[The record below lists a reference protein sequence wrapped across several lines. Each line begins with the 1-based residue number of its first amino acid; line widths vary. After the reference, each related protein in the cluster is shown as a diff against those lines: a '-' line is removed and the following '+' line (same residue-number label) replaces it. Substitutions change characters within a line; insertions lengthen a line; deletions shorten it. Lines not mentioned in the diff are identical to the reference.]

1 MNISYNKPTTH
12 KKLLIIKQRLL
23 MKKLLLTLLF
33 GVSCMLPASAAKYMT
48 LVFADGSEQS
58 LLLSAEPNVS
68 LTRTMLYVRFNNPQA
83 GQTDLKFNKQN
94 VKKYFFSDE
103 ATDVESVADTQ
114 TGMNVQDN
122 RIVVRGA
129 KGAVGVFRTD
139 GTQVQTVV
147 KADGDT
153 VVIELDNL
161 ANGTYIVR
169 AGKNVV
175 KIAKN

>member
-1 MNISYNKPTTH
+1 
-12 KKLLIIKQRLL
+12 
-23 MKKLLLTLLF
+23 
-33 GVSCMLPASAAKYMT
+33 MLPASAAKYMT

-58 LLLSAEPNVS
+58 LLLSTQPAVS
-68 LTRTMLYVRFNNPQA
+68 FNRTKLIVKFYNPVA
-83 GQTDLKFNKQN
+83 GQTDLNFNKQE

-103 ATDVESVADTQ
+103 ATGVASITNDKDAMSVH
-114 TGMNVQDN
+114 GN

-129 KGAVGVFRTD
+129 KDTVSVFRTD

-147 KADGDT
+147 KTDGDT

>member
-1 MNISYNKPTTH
+1 
-12 KKLLIIKQRLL
+12 

-33 GVSCMLPASAAKYMT
+33 GASCMLPASAAKYMT

-58 LLLSAEPNVS
+58 LLLSTQPAVS
-68 LTRTMLYVRFNNPQA
+68 FNRTKLIVQFNDPVA
-83 GQTDLKFNKQN
+83 GQTELNFNKQE

-114 TGMNVQDN
+114 TDMNVQGN
-122 RIVVRGA
+122 RIVVHGV
-129 KGAVGVFRTD
+129 KGVVGVFRTD

-147 KADGDT
+147 KTDGDT

>member
-1 MNISYNKPTTH
+1 
-12 KKLLIIKQRLL
+12 
-23 MKKLLLTLLF
+23 
-33 GVSCMLPASAAKYMT
+33 MLPASAAKYMT

-103 ATDVESVADTQ
+103 TTDVESVADTQ
-114 TGMNVQDN
+114 TGMNVQGN

>member
-1 MNISYNKPTTH
+1 
-12 KKLLIIKQRLL
+12 
-23 MKKLLLTLLF
+23 
-33 GVSCMLPASAAKYMT
+33 MLPASAAKYMT

-58 LLLSAEPNVS
+58 LLLSTQPAVS
-68 LTRTMLYVRFNNPQA
+68 FNRTKLIVKFYNPVA
-83 GQTDLKFNKQN
+83 GQTDLNFNKQE

-103 ATDVESVADTQ
+103 ATGVASITNDKDGMSVQ
-114 TGMNVQDN
+114 GN

-147 KADGDT
+147 KVDGDI

>member
-1 MNISYNKPTTH
+1 
-12 KKLLIIKQRLL
+12 
-23 MKKLLLTLLF
+23 
-33 GVSCMLPASAAKYMT
+33 MLPASAAKYMT

-58 LLLSAEPNVS
+58 LMLSTQPAVS
-68 LTRTMLYVRFNNPQA
+68 FNRTKLIVKFYNPVA
-83 GQTDLKFNKQN
+83 GQTDLNFNKQE

-103 ATDVESVADTQ
+103 TTGVASITNDKDGMSVQ
-114 TGMNVQDN
+114 GN

-147 KADGDT
+147 KTDGDT

>member
-1 MNISYNKPTTH
+1 
-12 KKLLIIKQRLL
+12 

-33 GVSCMLPASAAKYMT
+33 GASCMLPASAAKYMT

-103 ATDVESVADTQ
+103 ATGVASITNDKDAMSVQ
-114 TGMNVQDN
+114 GN

-139 GTQVQTVV
+139 GTQMQTVV
-147 KADGDT
+147 KVDGDT

>member
-1 MNISYNKPTTH
+1 
-12 KKLLIIKQRLL
+12 

-33 GVSCMLPASAAKYMT
+33 GASCMLPASAAKYMT

-114 TGMNVQDN
+114 TDMNVQDN

>member
-1 MNISYNKPTTH
+1 
-12 KKLLIIKQRLL
+12 
-23 MKKLLLTLLF
+23 
-33 GVSCMLPASAAKYMT
+33 MLPASAAKYMT

-58 LLLSAEPNVS
+58 LLLSTQPTVS
-68 LTRTMLYVRFNNPQA
+68 FNRTKLIVKFHNPVA
-83 GQTDLKFNKQN
+83 GQTGLNFNKQE

-103 ATDVESVADTQ
+103 ATGVASITNDKDAMSVQ
-114 TGMNVQDN
+114 GN

-129 KGAVGVFRTD
+129 KDTVSVFRTD

-147 KADGDT
+147 KTDGDT

>member
-1 MNISYNKPTTH
+1 
-12 KKLLIIKQRLL
+12 

-33 GVSCMLPASAAKYMT
+33 GASCMLPASATKYMT

-83 GQTDLKFNKQN
+83 GQTNLKFNKQN

-114 TGMNVQDN
+114 TGMSVQGN

>member
-1 MNISYNKPTTH
+1 
-12 KKLLIIKQRLL
+12 

-33 GVSCMLPASAAKYMT
+33 GAPCMLPASAAKYMT

-58 LLLSAEPNVS
+58 LLLSAEPDV
-68 LTRTMLYVRFNNPQA
+68 TIDTKMLHVQFSNPKA

-103 ATDVESVADTQ
+103 ATDVKSVADTQ
-114 TGMNVQDN
+114 TGMNVQGN

-147 KADGDT
+147 KTDGDT
-153 VVIELDNL
+153 VVIEVDNL

>member
-1 MNISYNKPTTH
+1 
-12 KKLLIIKQRLL
+12 

-33 GVSCMLPASAAKYMT
+33 GASCMLPASAAKYMT

-58 LLLSAEPNVS
+58 LLLSTQPTVS
-68 LTRTMLYVRFNNPQA
+68 FNRTKLIVKFYNPVA
-83 GQTDLKFNKQN
+83 GQTDLNFNKQE

-103 ATDVESVADTQ
+103 ATGVASITNDKDAMSVQ
-114 TGMNVQDN
+114 GN

-129 KGAVGVFRTD
+129 KDTVSVFRTD
-139 GTQVQTVV
+139 GTQVQTVI
-147 KADGDT
+147 KTDSDT

>member
-1 MNISYNKPTTH
+1 
-12 KKLLIIKQRLL
+12 

-33 GVSCMLPASAAKYMT
+33 GASCMLPASAAKYMT

-58 LLLSAEPNVS
+58 LLLSTQPIVS
-68 LTRTMLYVRFNNPQA
+68 FNRTKLIVKFYNPVA
-83 GQTDLKFNKQN
+83 GQTDLNFNKQE

-103 ATDVESVADTQ
+103 ATGVASITNDKDAMSVQGD
-114 TGMNVQDN
+114 

-129 KGAVGVFRTD
+129 KDTVGVFRTD

>member
-1 MNISYNKPTTH
+1 
-12 KKLLIIKQRLL
+12 

-58 LLLSAEPNVS
+58 LLLSNYPTVS
-68 LTRTMLYVRFNNPQA
+68 FNSTQLIVQFYDAVA
-83 GQTDLKFNKQN
+83 GQTEVNFNKQE

-103 ATDVESVADTQ
+103 ATDVESIADTQ
-114 TGMNVQDN
+114 TGMSVQGN

-129 KGAVGVFRTD
+129 KGAVDVFRTD
-139 GTQVQTVV
+139 GTQVQTMV
-147 KADGDT
+147 KVDGDT

>member
-1 MNISYNKPTTH
+1 
-12 KKLLIIKQRLL
+12 

-33 GVSCMLPASAAKYMT
+33 GASCMLPASAAKYMT

-94 VKKYFFSDE
+94 VKRYFFSDE

-114 TGMNVQDN
+114 TGMNVQGN

-169 AGKNVV
+169 AGKHVV

>member
-1 MNISYNKPTTH
+1 
-12 KKLLIIKQRLL
+12 

-33 GVSCMLPASAAKYMT
+33 GASCMLPASAAKYMT

-58 LLLSAEPNVS
+58 LLLSAEPDVS
-68 LTRTMLYVRFNNPQA
+68 VTRNMLYVRFNNLQA

-114 TGMNVQDN
+114 TGMNVQGN

>member
-1 MNISYNKPTTH
+1 
-12 KKLLIIKQRLL
+12 

-33 GVSCMLPASAAKYMT
+33 GASCMLPASAAKYMT

-103 ATDVESVADTQ
+103 TTDVESVADTQ
-114 TGMNVQDN
+114 TGMSVQGN

>member
-1 MNISYNKPTTH
+1 
-12 KKLLIIKQRLL
+12 

-33 GVSCMLPASAAKYMT
+33 GASCMLPASAAKYMT

-58 LLLSAEPNVS
+58 LQLSAEPNVS

-83 GQTDLKFNKQN
+83 GQTYLKFNKQN

-114 TGMNVQDN
+114 TGMSVQGN
-122 RIVVRGA
+122 RIVVREA

>member
-1 MNISYNKPTTH
+1 
-12 KKLLIIKQRLL
+12 
-23 MKKLLLTLLF
+23 
-33 GVSCMLPASAAKYMT
+33 MLPASAAKYMT

-58 LLLSAEPNVS
+58 LLLSTQPIVS
-68 LTRTMLYVRFNNPQA
+68 FNRTKLIVKFYNPVA
-83 GQTDLKFNKQN
+83 GQTDLNFNKQE

-103 ATDVESVADTQ
+103 ATGVASITNDKDAMSVQ
-114 TGMNVQDN
+114 GN

-147 KADGDT
+147 KVDGDI

>member
-1 MNISYNKPTTH
+1 
-12 KKLLIIKQRLL
+12 

-33 GVSCMLPASAAKYMT
+33 GASCMLPASAAKYMT

-58 LLLSAEPNVS
+58 LQLSTQPAVS
-68 LTRTMLYVRFNNPQA
+68 FNRTKLIVHFYAPVA
-83 GQTDLKFNKQN
+83 GQTELNFNKQE

-103 ATDVESVADTQ
+103 ATGVASITNDKDGMSVQ
-114 TGMNVQDN
+114 GN

-147 KADGDT
+147 KTDGDT
-153 VVIELDNL
+153 VIIELDNL

>member
-1 MNISYNKPTTH
+1 
-12 KKLLIIKQRLL
+12 

-33 GVSCMLPASAAKYMT
+33 GASCMLPASAAKYMT

-58 LLLSAEPNVS
+58 LLLSTQPIVS
-68 LTRTMLYVRFNNPQA
+68 FNRTKLIVKFYNPVA
-83 GQTDLKFNKQN
+83 GQTDLNFNKQE

-103 ATDVESVADTQ
+103 ATGMASITNDKDAMSVQ
-114 TGMNVQDN
+114 GN

-129 KGAVGVFRTD
+129 KDTVGVFRTD

>member
-1 MNISYNKPTTH
+1 
-12 KKLLIIKQRLL
+12 

-33 GVSCMLPASAAKYMT
+33 GASCMLPASAAKYMT
-48 LVFADGSEQS
+48 LVFTDGSEQS
-58 LLLSAEPNVS
+58 LQLSTQPAVS
-68 LTRTMLYVRFNNPQA
+68 FNRTKLIVKFYNPVA
-83 GQTDLKFNKQN
+83 GQTDLNFNKQE

-103 ATDVESVADTQ
+103 ATGVASITNDKDGMSVQ
-114 TGMNVQDN
+114 GN

-147 KADGDT
+147 KTDGDT
-153 VVIELDNL
+153 VVIEVDNL

>member
-1 MNISYNKPTTH
+1 
-12 KKLLIIKQRLL
+12 
-23 MKKLLLTLLF
+23 
-33 GVSCMLPASAAKYMT
+33 MLPASAAKYMT

-58 LLLSAEPNVS
+58 LQLSTQPAVSFNRTKLLVKF
-68 LTRTMLYVRFNNPQA
+68 YNPVA
-83 GQTDLKFNKQN
+83 GQTDLNFNKQE

-103 ATDVESVADTQ
+103 ATGVASITNDKDAMSVQ
-114 TGMNVQDN
+114 GN

-139 GTQVQTVV
+139 GTQMQTVV
-147 KADGDT
+147 KVDGDT

-175 KIAKN
+175 KIAKNISVPLKSGPVKY

>member
-1 MNISYNKPTTH
+1 
-12 KKLLIIKQRLL
+12 

-33 GVSCMLPASAAKYMT
+33 GASCMLPASAAKYMT

-103 ATDVESVADTQ
+103 TTDVESVADTQ
-114 TGMNVQDN
+114 TGMNVQGN

-147 KADGDT
+147 KTDGDT

>member
-1 MNISYNKPTTH
+1 
-12 KKLLIIKQRLL
+12 
-23 MKKLLLTLLF
+23 
-33 GVSCMLPASAAKYMT
+33 MLPASAAKYMT

-58 LLLSAEPNVS
+58 LLLSSEPDVS

-94 VKKYFFSDE
+94 VKKYFFSNE

-114 TGMNVQDN
+114 TDMNVQGN

>member
-1 MNISYNKPTTH
+1 
-12 KKLLIIKQRLL
+12 

-58 LLLSAEPNVS
+58 LQLSAEPDVS

-83 GQTDLKFNKQN
+83 GQTNLKFNKQN

-114 TGMNVQDN
+114 TGMSVQGN

>member
-1 MNISYNKPTTH
+1 
-12 KKLLIIKQRLL
+12 

-33 GVSCMLPASAAKYMT
+33 GASCMLPASAAKYMT

-58 LLLSAEPNVS
+58 LLLSAEPDVS

-114 TGMNVQDN
+114 TGMNVQGN

-147 KADGDT
+147 KTDGDT
-153 VVIELDNL
+153 VVIELYNL

-169 AGKNVV
+169 ARKNVV

>member
-1 MNISYNKPTTH
+1 
-12 KKLLIIKQRLL
+12 
-23 MKKLLLTLLF
+23 
-33 GVSCMLPASAAKYMT
+33 MLPASATKYMT

-58 LLLSAEPNVS
+58 LLLSTQPIVS
-68 LTRTMLYVRFNNPQA
+68 FNRTKLIVKFYNPVA
-83 GQTDLKFNKQN
+83 GQTDLNFNKQE

-103 ATDVESVADTQ
+103 ATGVASITNDKDAMSVQ
-114 TGMNVQDN
+114 GN

>member
-1 MNISYNKPTTH
+1 
-12 KKLLIIKQRLL
+12 
-23 MKKLLLTLLF
+23 
-33 GVSCMLPASAAKYMT
+33 MLPASAAKYMT
-48 LVFADGSEQS
+48 LIFADGSEQS
-58 LLLSAEPNVS
+58 LQLSTQPAVS
-68 LTRTMLYVRFNNPQA
+68 FNRTKLIVKFYNPVA
-83 GQTDLKFNKQN
+83 GQTDLNFNKQE

-103 ATDVESVADTQ
+103 ATGVASITNDKDAMSVQ
-114 TGMNVQDN
+114 GN

-147 KADGDT
+147 KTDGDT

>member
-1 MNISYNKPTTH
+1 MIVADFRSFNRTKLIVKFYNP
-12 KKLLIIKQRLL
+12 
-23 MKKLLLTLLF
+23 
-33 GVSCMLPASAAKYMT
+33 V
-48 LVFADGSEQS
+48 
-58 LLLSAEPNVS
+58 
-68 LTRTMLYVRFNNPQA
+68 A
-83 GQTDLKFNKQN
+83 GQTDLNFNKQE

-103 ATDVESVADTQ
+103 ATGVASITNDKDAMSVQ
-114 TGMNVQDN
+114 GN
-122 RIVVRGA
+122 RIVVRGV
-129 KGAVGVFRTD
+129 KDTVSVFRTD

>member
-33 GVSCMLPASAAKYMT
+33 GASCMLPASAAKYMT

-58 LLLSAEPNVS
+58 LQLSTQPAVS
-68 LTRTMLYVRFNNPQA
+68 FNRTKLIVKFYNPVA
-83 GQTDLKFNKQN
+83 GQTDLNFNKQE

-103 ATDVESVADTQ
+103 ATGVASITNDKDAMSVQ
-114 TGMNVQDN
+114 GN

-147 KADGDT
+147 KTDGET
-153 VVIELDNL
+153 VVVSLDGL

>member
-1 MNISYNKPTTH
+1 
-12 KKLLIIKQRLL
+12 

-33 GVSCMLPASAAKYMT
+33 GASCMLPASAAKYMT

-68 LTRTMLYVRFNNPQA
+68 LTRTMLYVRFNNLQA

-114 TGMNVQDN
+114 TGMSVQGN

>member
-1 MNISYNKPTTH
+1 
-12 KKLLIIKQRLL
+12 

-33 GVSCMLPASAAKYMT
+33 GASCMLPASAAKYMT
-48 LVFADGSEQS
+48 LIFADGSEQS
-58 LLLSAEPNVS
+58 LQLSTQPAVS
-68 LTRTMLYVRFNNPQA
+68 FNRTKLIVKFYNPVA
-83 GQTDLKFNKQN
+83 GQTDLNFNKQE

-103 ATDVESVADTQ
+103 ATGVASITNDKDAMSVQ
-114 TGMNVQDN
+114 GN

-129 KGAVGVFRTD
+129 KDTVSVFRTD

-147 KADGDT
+147 KTDGDT

>member
-1 MNISYNKPTTH
+1 
-12 KKLLIIKQRLL
+12 

-33 GVSCMLPASAAKYMT
+33 GASCVLPASAAKYMT

-83 GQTDLKFNKQN
+83 GQTNLKFNKQN

-114 TGMNVQDN
+114 TGMSVQGN

>member
-1 MNISYNKPTTH
+1 
-12 KKLLIIKQRLL
+12 
-23 MKKLLLTLLF
+23 
-33 GVSCMLPASAAKYMT
+33 MLPASAAKYMT

-114 TGMNVQDN
+114 TGMSVQGN

-139 GTQVQTVV
+139 GTQMQTVG

>member
-1 MNISYNKPTTH
+1 
-12 KKLLIIKQRLL
+12 

-33 GVSCMLPASAAKYMT
+33 GASCMLPASAAKYMT

-94 VKKYFFSDE
+94 VKKYFFSDD
-103 ATDVESVADTQ
+103 ATDVESLADTQ
-114 TGMNVQDN
+114 TGMNVQGN

>member
-1 MNISYNKPTTH
+1 
-12 KKLLIIKQRLL
+12 
-23 MKKLLLTLLF
+23 
-33 GVSCMLPASAAKYMT
+33 MLPASAAKYMT

-58 LLLSAEPNVS
+58 LLLSNYPTVS
-68 LTRTMLYVRFNNPQA
+68 FNSTQLIVQFYDAVA
-83 GQTDLKFNKQN
+83 GQIEVNFNKQE

-114 TGMNVQDN
+114 TDINVQGN
-122 RIVVRGA
+122 RIVVHGA

>member
-1 MNISYNKPTTH
+1 
-12 KKLLIIKQRLL
+12 

-33 GVSCMLPASAAKYMT
+33 GASCMLPASAAKYMT

-58 LLLSAEPNVS
+58 LLLSNYPTVS
-68 LTRTMLYVRFNNPQA
+68 FNSTQLIVQFYDVVA
-83 GQTDLKFNKQN
+83 GQTEVNFNKQE

-114 TGMNVQDN
+114 TDMNVQGN
-122 RIVVRGA
+122 RIVVHGA

>member
-1 MNISYNKPTTH
+1 
-12 KKLLIIKQRLL
+12 

-33 GVSCMLPASAAKYMT
+33 GASCMLPASAAKYMT

-68 LTRTMLYVRFNNPQA
+68 LTRTMLYVRCNNPQA

-114 TGMNVQDN
+114 TGMNVQGN

-139 GTQVQTVV
+139 GTQVKTVV
-147 KADGDT
+147 KTDGDT

>member
-1 MNISYNKPTTH
+1 
-12 KKLLIIKQRLL
+12 

-33 GVSCMLPASAAKYMT
+33 GASCMLPTSAAKYMT

-58 LLLSAEPNVS
+58 LLLSAEPDVS
-68 LTRTMLYVRFNNPQA
+68 LTRTMLYVRFNNLQA

-114 TGMNVQDN
+114 TGMNVQGN

>member
-1 MNISYNKPTTH
+1 
-12 KKLLIIKQRLL
+12 

-33 GVSCMLPASAAKYMT
+33 GASCMLPASAAKYMT

-58 LLLSAEPNVS
+58 LLLSNYPTVS
-68 LTRTMLYVRFNNPQA
+68 FNSTQLIVQFYDAVA
-83 GQTDLKFNKQN
+83 GQTELNFNKQE

-114 TGMNVQDN
+114 TDMNVQGN
-122 RIVVRGA
+122 RIVVHDA
-129 KGAVGVFRTD
+129 KGAMGVFRTD